1 MFFLHGTAQVGVH
14 SVGICHLHSH
24 RGGAVFGGR
33 GLVDFSVADLI
44 LKCVFFN
51 GGLGRLGIFSSK
63 PCFSTFLDVPGWNFQ
78 LYVCKNCEISGECG
92 TSQYNS
98 RGEMP
103 KYLFNTA
110 SEATSFCHVLPDHEF
125 FGVLLWK
132 ARHHFNTMMSVG
144 EFSTVVFF

>member
-1 MFFLHGTAQVGVH
+1 M
-14 SVGICHLHSH
+14 
-24 RGGAVFGGR
+24 
-33 GLVDFSVADLI
+33 
-44 LKCVFFN
+44 CVFSMGDWGDWGHFPV
-51 GGLGRLGIFSSK
+51 SHA
-63 PCFSTFLDVPGWNFQ
+63 FSTFLDVPGWNFQ
-78 LYVCKNCEISGECG
+78 LYVCKTCEISGVFCG

-132 ARHHFNTMMSVG
+132 ARHHFNTMMSVR